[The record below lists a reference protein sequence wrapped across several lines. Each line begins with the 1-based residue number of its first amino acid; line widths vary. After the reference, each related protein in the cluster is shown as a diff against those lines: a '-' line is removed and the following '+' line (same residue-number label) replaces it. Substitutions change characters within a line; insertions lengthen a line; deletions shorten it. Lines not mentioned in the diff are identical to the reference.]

1 MSHVAW
7 SHSRVKDFVKCA
19 YMFYMKSLAPK
30 GERVKF
36 VQSDAMKQGEL
47 QHAMLENYV
56 SKGTPIP
63 EAYRAKL
70 QPIGDAMKA
79 AEGQTFTELELTL
92 NESLVPCGWFA
103 EEAFV
108 RVIIDVMKINGPACF
123 VGDYK
128 TGTPDFDEEQLKL
141 FAAVIFQTFPEVM
154 TVTTAYIWLK
164 TGTLDSAVY
173 TRDMV
178 SSLWSAL
185 LVEPQR
191 MQEANV
197 MNLWPK
203 RAGRWCKYC
212 DVNREGKC
220 DKASTR
226 YGGG

>member
-7 SHSRVKDFVKCA
+7 SHSRVNDFVKCA

-30 GERVKF
+30 GERIKF
-36 VQSDAMKQGEL
+36 VQSAAMKQGEL
-47 QHAMLENYV
+47 QHEMLEKYV

-70 QPIGDAMKA
+70 QPVGDAMIA
-79 AEGQTFTELELTL
+79 ADGQTFTELELTL
-92 NESLVPCGWFA
+92 NEDLNSCGWFD

-108 RVIIDVMKINGPACF
+108 RVIIDVMKIKGPNCF

-128 TGTPDFDEEQLKL
+128 TGTPDFNEQQLKL
-141 FAAVIFQTFPEVM
+141 FAAVIFQCFPEVM
-154 TVTTAYIWLK
+154 VITAAYIWLK
-164 TGTLDSAVY
+164 DGTLDPAVY
-173 TRDMV
+173 YRDQV
-178 SSLWSAL
+178 SALWAEL

-191 MQEANV
+191 MQEASV
-197 MNLWPK
+197 LGLWPK
-203 RAGRWCKYC
+203 RPGRWCKYC